1 MPADFGEIADF
12 HRDESAR
19 FQALAQAARDRG
31 SLGEAEY
38 LTGLAT
44 RHSEAAQ
51 EQKNE
56 MVRVPDSSVA
66 ESGLQHGSPQLRS
79 TSFLAACRL
88 VLLRGAE
95 RLLTAIGPPA
105 PKRPSPVH
113 GYSNR

>member
-19 FQALAQAARDRG
+19 FLALAQAARDRG
-31 SLGEAEY
+31 SIGEAEY

-51 EQKNE
+51 EQKIQME
-56 MVRVPDSSVA
+56 QAPDSSAA
-66 ESGLQHGSPQLRS
+66 EQGLQHGSPESRPIP
-79 TSFLAACRL
+79 FLATCLL

-95 RLLTAIGPPA
+95 RTLTAIGPPA
-105 PKRPSPVH
+105 PKRSAPAH
-113 GYSNR
+113 EL